1 MEEIEDVLRSF
12 AVHGKCFVWIVRG
25 IRYINGKFIS
35 GWRWWWVLT
44 FYSNL
49 PLILWQCCN
58 ESSRWLGLE
67 STRVAIFN
75 DSTRVQY
82 EKWLDSSQQ
91 PQMTRLAD
99 FAVNDSSQLSYN
111 LYRINSSKLL
121 WFYCMGRIMSPVNNE
136 NFETLSEN
144 IWDLHRIYFWRA
156 CLYYISV
163 FRNNASATVFKMEH
177 FLYLY

>member
-1 MEEIEDVLRSF
+1 MSTT
-12 AVHGKCFVWIVRG
+12 
-25 IRYINGKFIS
+25 INYQISTKLLLNMPNSRHLDDDDGECWHFIS
-35 GWRWWWVLT
+35 
-44 FYSNL
+44 
-49 PLILWQCCN
+49 ICLWFFDSVVTSRVVDSD
-58 ESSRWLGLE
+58 SSRLELLFSTTRLE
-67 STRVAIFN
+67 SNTKN
-75 DSTRVQY
+75 
-82 EKWLDSSQQ
+82 DSSQQ

-111 LYRINSSKLL
+111 LYRINSSTLL
-121 WFYCMGRIMSPVNNE
+121 WLYCMGRTMSPVNNE

-163 FRNNASATVFKMEH
+163 FRNNASATVFKMEN